1 MLGLGSPM
9 PYLGPVLLAA
19 TWLLSACSA
28 VAGDAAAPDLNAAQ
42 LRLVADRLKLDQC
55 RSLVES
61 LRSSEDYALDHTPD
75 GHSESSALS
84 CYRLLDLWNRRRP
97 ANSTFHQL
105 LVRLQE
111 LGHRDLAD
119 DLARVVY
126 GEKVL
131 AVKTNFLSDPFRKLS
146 PHQDLRARSE
156 LVEASSSPDEHTG
169 HGEGDEHGAA
179 TVELVTF
186 ALALSLI
193 MLLGMF
199 ICNRLTSRCTIKL
212 PPRSLREHVVRE
224 RDSRESTLRLLPEQ
238 V

>member
-1 MLGLGSPM
+1 MLRLGIPV
-9 PYLGPVLLAA
+9 PYLGLVLLAA
-19 TWLLSACSA
+19 TLLLFACSA

-61 LRSSEDYALDHTPD
+61 LRASEDYALDHTPE
-75 GHSESSALS
+75 GHSESSGALS
-84 CYRLLDLWNRRRP
+84 CYRLLDLWNRQRP
-97 ANSTFHQL
+97 ANSTFHRL

-111 LGHRDLAD
+111 LGHRDVAD

-131 AVKTNFLSDPFRKLS
+131 AVKANFLSDPFRKLS
-146 PHQDLRARSE
+146 PHEDLRARSE
-156 LVEASSSPDEHTG
+156 LVKASSADEHPG
-169 HGEGDEHGAA
+169 QGEGDEHGA

-193 MLLGMF
+193 MLLGTF

-212 PPRSLREHVVRE
+212 PPRSFREHGVRE
-224 RDSRESTLRLLPEQ
+224 RDSRESTLRLLPEH